1 MNRKKGTTMETM
13 GRYMDPE
20 KRSLRSGSA
29 GFQSLACLSKRD
41 FGFRGLQFADYGL
54 VHMLLKFGAYE
65 LESWVYGL
73 GQRVRV

>member
-29 GFQSLACLSKRD
+29 GFQSLACLSKEILG
-41 FGFRGLQFADYGL
+41 FGVYSLQIM
-54 VHMLLKFGAYE
+54 V
-65 LESWVYGL
+65 
-73 GQRVRV
+73 